1 MNMKTPPTTPL
12 YSNGKLILR
21 DVLAVDRTRLAN
33 ERTLLAWLRTALM
46 ELVSGITL
54 IKLFEG
60 MMMAELVGFALLPLG
75 LVTAIYGVR
84 RFFHVRSLI
93 ERSDRNGNGG

>member
-1 MNMKTPPTTPL
+1 MNTKSTSLAPP

-60 MMMAELVGFALLPLG
+60 VLLAEIIGFSLLPLG
-75 LVTAIYGVR
+75 LITAAYGIH
-84 RFFHVRSLI
+84 RFFRVRALI
-93 ERSDRNGNGG
+93 LNAERNGG

>member
-1 MNMKTPPTTPL
+1 MNTKSAPTAPL

-60 MMMAELVGFALLPLG
+60 MLVAEVAGFVLLPLG
-75 LVTAIYGVR
+75 MITAVYGVR

-93 ERSDRNGNGG
+93 EGSHRNGD

>member
-1 MNMKTPPTTPL
+1 MKTNQTSSTTL
-12 YSNGKLILR
+12 YNNGKLILR

-46 ELVSGITL
+46 ELVSGVTL

-60 MMMAELVGFALLPLG
+60 ILLAEVAGIILLPLG
-75 LVTAIYGVR
+75 LITAAYGIH

-93 ERSDRNGNGG
+93 MNAERNGG